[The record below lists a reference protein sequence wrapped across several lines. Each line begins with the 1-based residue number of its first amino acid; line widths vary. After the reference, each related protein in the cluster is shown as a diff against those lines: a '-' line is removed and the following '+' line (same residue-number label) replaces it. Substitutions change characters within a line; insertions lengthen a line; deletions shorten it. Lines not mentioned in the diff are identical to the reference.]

1 MYVCIYIYIC
11 NSSCYFD
18 CSENIDE
25 SPDFL
30 LLMSVA
36 PSRTFFLGEVESVW
50 GLTLEK
56 DAVDVAAEWAS
67 PDSNIFFDAAKEL
80 LRIKVDLEAAPPGLL
95 SSGG

>member
-1 MYVCIYIYIC
+1 MHITFINIC
-11 NSSCYFD
+11 HSSCYFG
-18 CSENIDE
+18 CSENIEE

-36 PSRTFFLGEVESVW
+36 PSRTFFLGEVESE

-56 DAVDVAAEWAS
+56 GAVDVAAEWAS

-80 LRIKVDLEAAPPGLL
+80 LRIKVDLVAAPPGLL

>member
-1 MYVCIYIYIC
+1 MIHKHIY
-11 NSSCYFD
+11 NSSSYFD
-18 CSENIDE
+18 CSESIDE

-36 PSRTFFLGEVESVW
+36 PCRTFFLGEVASVS

-56 DAVDVAAEWAS
+56 GVAAEWAS

>member
-1 MYVCIYIYIC
+1 MIHKHIY
-11 NSSCYFD
+11 NSSSYFD
-18 CSENIDE
+18 CSESIDE

-36 PSRTFFLGEVESVW
+36 PCRTFFLGEVESVS

-56 DAVDVAAEWAS
+56 GAVDVAAEWAS

-80 LRIKVDLEAAPPGLL
+80 LRIKVDLVAAPPGLF